1 MSIARVSTAVT
12 LESWLNAR
20 SSNVPP
26 ELRVRIN
33 EMLGDLL
40 HQPADFAVLVPKLTA
55 QLQKLVEEGTTSREV
70 ALDLL
75 TVDSIATYALEL
87 QASTRQ
93 DLDSSAKDMMASISS
108 LISS

>member
-1 MSIARVSTAVT
+1 MNTVTT

-20 SSNVPP
+20 SSNVPS
-26 ELRVRIN
+26 ELRVRID

-40 HQPADFAVLVPKLTA
+40 SQPVDFAVLVARLKA

-75 TVDSIATYALEL
+75 TVDAIATYVLEL
-87 QASTRQ
+87 QANARQ

-108 LISS
+108 LITP